1 MVITICDSC
10 APSFAA
16 KVEQTIQGLPLLTC
30 GATDCPDCE
39 SVRDRMKDPW
49 ILAHYSR
56 NGVLDWRRLQEGNGL
71 NWSSFVCDSVSA
83 VDRMTEQPGRI
94 YKQLCLIKFAR
105 CKNLYTRQES
115 FNLGHHAVHI
125 GLHFSVPAAFIG
137 RLTLV
142 HSSSPQAMYTIA

>member
-39 SVRDRMKDPW
+39 SVRDGMKVPW

-71 NWSSFVCDSVSA
+71 NWSSFVCDSVPA

-94 YKQLCLIKFAR
+94 YTQLCLVKFSR
-105 CKNLYTRQES
+105 CSTLSTRKES
-115 FNLGHHAVHI
+115 FGGTAIHI
-125 GLHFSVPAAFIG
+125 GLRFGVPAAFIG